1 MLLSSSRIGAMEKNI
16 ALIVVK
22 RKLPSIQGVL
32 SSRLEKG
39 SKHPVSSS
47 RLQNWVNNQSA

>member
-1 MLLSSSRIGAMEKNI
+1 MLLSSSRIGPMEKNI